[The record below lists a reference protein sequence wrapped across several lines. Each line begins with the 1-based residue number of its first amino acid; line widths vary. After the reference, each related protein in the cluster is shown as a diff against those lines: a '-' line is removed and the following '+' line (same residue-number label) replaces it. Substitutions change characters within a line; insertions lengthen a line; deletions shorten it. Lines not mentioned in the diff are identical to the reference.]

1 LLGKIYV
8 SACAVNAKPLVL
20 MGFAEAQS
28 APEVAW
34 SLADAGF
41 EVWSFGRRDRRSA
54 LGRSKYAKVL
64 EVTPPEIDAQ
74 ATVDDIFSVANAA
87 NRAGAGRTGVMLP
100 LDDATV
106 HLCGQAA
113 MPPGWKLAGPLFS
126 DAKLALDKK
135 VQVEMA
141 RAAGFL
147 VPETMVA
154 STTDEALRY
163 AGCFPIIFKP
173 ADAISFKDGR
183 LRKGRNW
190 ICANRAEFERAVA
203 SWQGNGTFLIQP
215 FLYGAGEGIFGFAT
229 VHGVEAWS
237 AHRRLRMM
245 NPHGSGSSA
254 CVSQP
259 VPEDLKGPAEK
270 LVKDTGWR
278 GLFMIELL
286 RDDSGKRWFVEF
298 NGRPWGS
305 MALSRR
311 QGLEYPAWNVKL
323 AADPQWCP
331 PKSETAAST
340 LVCRNLG
347 REIMHLMFVL
357 RGRNS
362 SAIRNW
368 PSFWRSAA
376 GVLNISLRDS
386 FYNFRR
392 DDLKVFVSDCY
403 YTIRDQ
409 VFKPRYRRH
418 AK

>member
-1 LLGKIYV
+1 MV
-8 SACAVNAKPLVL
+8 ASNATAKPPVL
-20 MGFAEAQS
+20 IGFAEAQS

-41 EVWSFGRRDRRSA
+41 EVHSFGRRDRRSA
-54 LGRSKYAKVL
+54 LGQSRYAKVL
-64 EVTPPEIDAQ
+64 EITPPEVDAR
-74 ATVDDIFSVANAA
+74 AAIEDISAIAKAVNSGKPG
-87 NRAGAGRTGVMLP
+87 RAGVVLP
-100 LDDATV
+100 LDDAAV
-106 HLCGQAA
+106 RLCGQVTL
-113 MPPGWKLAGPLFS
+113 PSGWVMAGPGLET
-126 DAKLALDKK
+126 AKLALDKK
-135 VQVEMA
+135 FQIESA
-141 RAAGFL
+141 RAAGFS
-147 VPETMVA
+147 VPETLAATTA
-154 STTDEALRY
+154 SEALCY
-163 AGCFPIIFKP
+163 KGSFPVIFRP
-173 ADAISFKDGR
+173 ADAVTFLDGR
-183 LRKGRNW
+183 LQKGRNW
-190 ICANRAEFERAVA
+190 ICADRAEFEKAVA
-203 SWQGNGTFLIQP
+203 GSQGKGTFLLQP
-215 FLYGAGEGIFGFAT
+215 YLYGTGEGIFGFAT
-229 VHGVEAWS
+229 SRGVEAWS

-259 VPEDLKGPAEK
+259 VPEDLKGPVER

-286 RDDSGKRWFVEF
+286 HDDSGQRWFVEF

-311 QGLEYPAWNVKL
+311 QGLEYPAWNVNL
-323 AADPQWCP
+323 ALDPQWFP
-331 PKSETAAST
+331 PQNGRAAST

-362 SAIRNW
+362 TAVRNW
-368 PSFWRSAA
+368 PSFWHSAM
-376 GVLNISLRDS
+376 GVFNIRMRDS

-403 YTIRDQ
+403 YTVRDQ
-409 VFKPRYRRH
+409 AFKPRYRRH